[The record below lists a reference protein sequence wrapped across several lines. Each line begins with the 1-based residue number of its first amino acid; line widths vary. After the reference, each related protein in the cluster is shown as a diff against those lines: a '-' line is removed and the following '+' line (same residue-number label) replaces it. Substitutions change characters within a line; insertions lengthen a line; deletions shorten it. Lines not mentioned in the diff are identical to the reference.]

1 MKWLSILALGLASPA
16 AAQQTAPGETLLM
29 VSAEGEAIAQPDTM
43 TISLGVTSRGSTSA
57 EALDANVVLLERVLA
72 AIEATGSGIR
82 SVSTSDFGVRP
93 LFPDDIEDE
102 EDARIIGYEA
112 GSELE
117 IEFDD
122 FEGAETLIPA
132 LFEAGATNVSGPA
145 WSLEDDG
152 AVRASED
159 AAMREAI
166 ANAQAQAQTIASS
179 LGMRVGRIIRV
190 SDSGLGEDRYTGSN
204 GGRIIVT
211 GSRIRRI
218 PIVPQ
223 PVIMSREIYI
233 EFALTP
239 AQ

>member
-1 MKWLSILALGLASPA
+1 
-16 AAQQTAPGETLLM
+16 
-29 VSAEGEAIAQPDTM
+29 
-43 TISLGVTSRGSTSA
+43 
-57 EALDANVVLLERVLA
+57 
-72 AIEATGSGIR
+72 
-82 SVSTSDFGVRP
+82 
-93 LFPDDIEDE
+93 
-102 EDARIIGYEA
+102 
-112 GSELE
+112 
-117 IEFDD
+117 
-122 FEGAETLIPA
+122 
-132 LFEAGATNVSGPA
+132 
-145 WSLEDDG
+145 
-152 AVRASED
+152 
-159 AAMREAI
+159 MREAI